1 MAAISEPSEI
11 VKVVKRQLWE
21 FTYTCPIAPNVS
33 IHSNPKFSLTL
44 CCQSQGLPRQTQ
56 PYRNDRITTV
66 IRGLFFTGGST
77 AFATRFDEIFMRDG
91 DPLLN
96 REVPMAMVGLVSTG
110 VSYKVNL
117 SVNPILNHFLSSML
131 LSISGRQEN
140 DTTSTSARTP
150 LLTYMRG
157 T

>member
-1 MAAISEPSEI
+1 MVAIGEPSEI

-44 CCQSQGLPRQTQ
+44 CCQSQGLPRRTQ
-56 PYRNDRITTV
+56 PYRNDCITTV
-66 IRGLFFTGGST
+66 IQGLFFTGGST

-91 DPLLN
+91 DPSLN

-117 SVNPILNHFLSSML
+117 SVNPILNHF
-131 LSISGRQEN
+131 
-140 DTTSTSARTP
+140 
-150 LLTYMRG
+150 
-157 T
+157 